1 MAQISAKLGCLL
13 RNFPALKFV
22 VDKIAG
28 LIRNRK
34 PKPGAF
40 GVPAFSKGSDS
51 DGSFGYAS
59 GGIDVPGDSGFVSRC
74 QSEREK
80 LIRRRWMETGIRMWN
95 PDVYGTALNIQGQE
109 GVLPIK
115 QGQALPSYDVLTFKL
130 IGSRIV
136 CEAVVVDPPSR
147 RDVSLPNAELCA
159 SEPYSSLSMMVK
171 AIEYRGTR

>member
-1 MAQISAKLGCLL
+1 MAQISAKIGCLL
-13 RNFPALKFV
+13 RNFSALQFV

-34 PKPGAF
+34 PKLSAF

-51 DGSFGYAS
+51 DGGFGNAI
-59 GGIDVPGDSGFVSRC
+59 GGIDVPGDSGLVSRS
-74 QSEREK
+74 QSEREQ
-80 LIRRRWMETGIRMWN
+80 LIRRRWLETGIRIWN

-115 QGQALPSYDVLTFKL
+115 QGQALPSYDVLTFEL

-136 CEAVVVDPPSR
+136 CEAVVVNPPSR
-147 RDVSLPNAELCA
+147 HDISLPNAELCA
-159 SEPYSSLSMMVK
+159 SSPIPRYL
-171 AIEYRGTR
+171 